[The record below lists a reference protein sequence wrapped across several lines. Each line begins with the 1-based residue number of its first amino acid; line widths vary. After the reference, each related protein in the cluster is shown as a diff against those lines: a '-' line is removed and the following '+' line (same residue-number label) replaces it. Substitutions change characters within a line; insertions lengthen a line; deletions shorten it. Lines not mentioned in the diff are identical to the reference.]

1 MCVCVCV
8 CTLLSPSLLSSF
20 PLLSLFTQVLME
32 EPTADP
38 TQVNDLVGMGF
49 STEAAGAALAATN
62 QDFNQVRRERE
73 RESREHGEHG
83 RAWREQR

>member
-1 MCVCVCV
+1 
-8 CTLLSPSLLSSF
+8 
-20 PLLSLFTQVLME
+20 ME

-62 QDFNQVRRERE
+62 QDFNQVRKREREFERERERERE
-73 RESREHGEHG
+73 RESRERQESVESAERAEITDGGE
-83 RAWREQR
+83 REQRE

>member
-1 MCVCVCV
+1 
-8 CTLLSPSLLSSF
+8 
-20 PLLSLFTQVLME
+20 ME

-73 RESREHGEHG
+73 RESREYGEHG

>member
-1 MCVCVCV
+1 
-8 CTLLSPSLLSSF
+8 
-20 PLLSLFTQVLME
+20 ME

-62 QDFNQVRRERE
+62 QDFNQVRRRERERERE
-73 RESREHGEHG
+73 RESQESVKRASRERGEHGESRDNRWRRE
-83 RAWREQR
+83 RAEGIVR

>member
-1 MCVCVCV
+1 
-8 CTLLSPSLLSSF
+8 
-20 PLLSLFTQVLME
+20 ME

-73 RESREHGEHG
+73 RERVERVW
-83 RAWREQR
+83 RAWESVERAEITDGGERAEGRV